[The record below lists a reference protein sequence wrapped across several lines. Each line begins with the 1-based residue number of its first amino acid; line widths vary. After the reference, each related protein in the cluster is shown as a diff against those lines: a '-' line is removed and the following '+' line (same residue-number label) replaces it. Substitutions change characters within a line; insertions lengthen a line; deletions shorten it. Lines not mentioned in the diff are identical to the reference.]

1 MNRPDES
8 RNDRLELKPD
18 STPLTSHSY
27 DGIQEYDNPM
37 PAWWRRVFWGTF
49 VFSLGYFVHFQLTGN
64 GASVEQSYSE
74 DMREF
79 RELRAAQSLGEKVT
93 EEGLI
98 RLMND
103 PQLMKDARA
112 VFVARCVQCHAD
124 HGQGNI
130 GPNLTDDYWLNGA
143 GKLEDLYEIV
153 SDGRTQKGMPNWA
166 LKLRPLELAQVV
178 AYVGTLRHTNVTGK
192 PPQGNRVPAEA
203 SAAGN
208 PGEPSAGAAPIPTAV
223 APSGAATPAASAG
236 R

>member
-1 MNRPDES
+1 MNRPDAD
-8 RNDRLELKPD
+8 RNDLRAAKPEAP
-18 STPLTSHSY
+18 PLTSHSY

-93 EEGLI
+93 EEGLT

-103 PQLMKDARA
+103 PQLMKDART

-124 HGQGNI
+124 HAQGNI
-130 GPNLTDDYWLNGA
+130 GPNLTDDYWLNGG
-143 GKLEDLYEIV
+143 GKLEELYEIV

-178 AYVGTLRHTNVTGK
+178 AYVGTLRHTNVPGK
-192 PPQGNRVPAEA
+192 PPQGNRMTADANAPPSPAEPN
-203 SAAGN
+203 AG
-208 PGEPSAGAAPIPTAV
+208 GTPIPTSV
-223 APSGAATPAASAG
+223 APTGAAGSAASAG

>member
-1 MNRPDES
+1 MNPADE
-8 RNDRLELKPD
+8 NPHERLEAKTG
-18 STPLTSHSY
+18 SAPLTSHSY

-37 PAWWRRVFWGTF
+37 PAWWRRAFWASF

-93 EEGLI
+93 EEGLA

-103 PQLMKDARA
+103 PQLIADART

-124 HGQGNI
+124 RGQGNI
-130 GPNLTDDYWLNGA
+130 GPNLTDDYWLNGG
-143 GKLEDLYEIV
+143 GKLEELYEIV
-153 SDGRTQKGMPNWA
+153 TNGRTQKGMPDWG

-178 AYVGTLRHTNVTGK
+178 AYVGTLRHTNLPGK
-192 PPQGNRVPAEA
+192 PPQGSKVAPEA
-203 SAAGN
+203 SATGA
-208 PGEPSAGAAPIPTAV
+208 PPAAAPVPTSV
-223 APSGAATPAASAG
+223 APSGAAGPSAVTG
-236 R
+236 L

>member
-1 MNRPDES
+1 MNRPDQE
-8 RNDRLELKPD
+8 RNNRHEPKPE
-18 STPLTSHSY
+18 TPPLTSHSY

-79 RELRAAQSLGEKVT
+79 RELRAAQALGEKVT
-93 EEGLI
+93 EEGLT
-98 RLMND
+98 RLMSD
-103 PQLMKDARA
+103 PQLMKDART
-112 VFVARCVQCHAD
+112 VFLARCVQCHAD

-130 GPNLTDDYWLNGA
+130 GPNLTDDYWLNGT

-178 AYVGTLRHTNVTGK
+178 AYVGTLRHTNLPGK
-192 PPQGNRVPAEA
+192 PPQGTRMTAEA
-203 SAAGN
+203 SAAGS
-208 PGEPSAGAAPIPTAV
+208 PAEPSAGAVPIPTSV
-223 APSGAATPAASAG
+223 APPGAAASAG
-236 R
+236 SAGR

>member
-1 MNRPDES
+1 MSRPDE
-8 RNDRLELKPD
+8 NPDDRRALQPE
-18 STPLTSHSY
+18 SAPLTSHSY

-37 PAWWRRVFWGTF
+37 PTWWRRVFWGTIA
-49 VFSLGYFVHFQLTGN
+49 FSLGYFVHFQLTGN
-64 GASVEQSYSE
+64 GASVEQSYAE

-93 EEGLI
+93 EEGLT

-103 PQLMKDARA
+103 ATLMRDART

-130 GPNLTDDYWLNGA
+130 GPNLTDAYWLNGG

-153 SDGRTQKGMPNWA
+153 SNGRTMKGMPNWS

-178 AYVGTLRHTNVTGK
+178 AYLGTLRNTNVPGK
-192 PPQGNRVPAEA
+192 PPQGSKVALEP
-203 SAAGN
+203 SAAGS
-208 PGEPSAGAAPIPTAV
+208 PGAV
-223 APSGAATPAASAG
+223 EVHSSLAPSGLAGPAAESH
-236 R
+236 